1 MSWLTELFLSGH
13 ETANAIAVLAL
24 VAVFELAAGE
34 LKIAT
39 VKLGIAGPL
48 FVGIALGHL
57 GFKLDMTMLAFA
69 RDFGLLVFV
78 YAVGI
83 TVGPGFFQSFK
94 KDGVLL
100 NVATTAICVLP
111 RMSVTAFR
119 ACPPHRR
126 R

>member
-1 MSWLTELFLSGH
+1 M
-13 ETANAIAVLAL
+13 LAL

-39 VKLGIAGPL
+39 VKFGIAGPL

-111 RMSVTAFR
+111 SAGTAFR